1 MGLERQ
7 YGRRDV
13 MWKGSIGHFEFT
25 LKTASE
31 LYRIALWDFRA
42 EFWPSSPRSL
52 VAANQISR
60 RSQNS
65 PMVQFAT
72 TPTRSHGQPRSG

>member
-25 LKTASE
+25 LKTGSA
-31 LYRIALWDFRA
+31 LYRIAVWDFRG
-42 EFWPSSPRSL
+42 EFWPSSRRSL

-60 RSQNS
+60 RSENS